1 MTKRDKISFWKQQL
15 ETART
20 SKAVGRQIIIQATQI
35 ESEAKRALET
45 LEANPRLLN
54 QKEVLSDSKAL
65 RLMASI
71 TR

>member
-1 MTKRDKISFWKQQL
+1 MTKREKISFWKQQL

-20 SKAVGRQIIIQATQI
+20 SKAVGRQIVIQATQI

-65 RLMASI
+65 RLMASV

>member
-1 MTKRDKISFWKQQL
+1 MTKREKISFWKQQL

-54 QKEVLSDSKAL
+54 QKQTLSDSKAL
-65 RLMASI
+65 RLIASV
-71 TR
+71 TN

>member
-65 RLMASI
+65 RLMASV